1 MATRSVENYM
11 QKTNETNEKN
21 EPITINELKDA
32 FFSLKKVLRVMKLAL
47 MS

>member
-1 MATRSVENYM
+1 MATRSVENYT
-11 QKTNETNEKN
+11 QKTNEIKKN
-21 EPITINELKDA
+21 EPITVNELKDA